1 MSDSES
7 SKNNVFTTVSAFANS
22 STAPFIYF
30 DAVACHGALHGVVEI
45 ELVARIIIPIPD
57 GGVELTFVPTG
68 RLRCSPAAAE
78 SLRQSIEIAVKM
90 AQQTPQQTPA
100 AAASRLN

>member
-1 MSDSES
+1 MSNPES
-7 SKNNVFTTVSAFANS
+7 SKTNIPTNISAYADI

-30 DAVACHGALHGVVEI
+30 DGVACHGALHGVVEI
-45 ELVARIIIPIPD
+45 ELTARIMIPTPD
-57 GGVELTFVPTG
+57 GGVEIKFVPAC

-78 SLRQSIEIAVKM
+78 SLRQSIEIAIKM
-90 AQQTPQQTPA
+90 AQQVHQQPP

>member
-1 MSDSES
+1 MSDPES
-7 SKNNVFTTVSAFANS
+7 SKKNVSTTVSEYANS

-57 GGVELTFVPTG
+57 GSVDLAFVPTG

-90 AQQTPQQTPA
+90 AQQTPQQTLGT
-100 AAASRLN
+100 AASRLN